1 MHTLHARQQTTRQF
15 QVSVAVLLDNFI
27 TASAQMEHHEREL
40 ETATLLRD
48 NQSRNPLEP
57 LLVKVVNA
65 AWIQTK
71 REKARAS
78 THVMFQYQ
86 LGACKSTTRICR
98 FVAISNPRRVPQR
111 LPNATIWFLRLT
123 SIRSWPAN
131 SPTPA
136 TSQSGSTR
144 STWLPLPTAP
154 PAQQDF
160 GSALSLFSKSILL
173 AFHSCACLCQGTR
186 FHAIQLSVL
195 FLPTRSQAATR
206 CRSPYSGVHTAV
218 FRLYHIREP
227 HIAHT
232 RTVIA

>member
-1 MHTLHARQQTTRQF
+1 MHTLHARQQTMHLF

-27 TASAQMEHHEREL
+27 TASAQMEHHEKEL

-154 PAQQDF
+154 PAQ
-160 GSALSLFSKSILL
+160 
-173 AFHSCACLCQGTR
+173 
-186 FHAIQLSVL
+186 
-195 FLPTRSQAATR
+195 
-206 CRSPYSGVHTAV
+206 
-218 FRLYHIREP
+218 
-227 HIAHT
+227 
-232 RTVIA
+232 